1 MERLPVVGNDGA
13 TNVPGLRIAGD
24 LTGIPL
30 LKFAADSGVKA
41 VRAFAAELAT
51 AKAAPG
57 PDLAIIGGGVS
68 GIAAA
73 IEARRIGISFVV
85 FEASQPF
92 FTIANFPKKKPIYIY
107 PADFKPAG
115 ELQMQAIVKED
126 LLAELEAQQQA
137 AGIVSI
143 PARDVL
149 MQTGSPCW
157 ICSQPRDCKFRP
169 VSAYKIRKFLSAKG

>member
-1 MERLPVVGNDGA
+1 VGNDGA

-73 IEARRIGISFVV
+73 IEARRIGILFVV

-92 FTIANFPKKKPIYIY
+92 FTIANFPKKKPIYTY

-115 ELQMQAIVKED
+115 ELQMQAIVKRGLTGGIGSPAASGWHRVHPRAGRVDANGVAVLD
-126 LLAELEAQQQA
+126 LLPASRLQIQA
-137 AGIVSI
+137 SLSLQDPQI
-143 PARDVL
+143 PQR
-149 MQTGSPCW
+149 
-157 ICSQPRDCKFRP
+157 
-169 VSAYKIRKFLSAKG
+169 